1 MDQKK
6 TGQQVK
12 ENQEETPIDED
23 AMEQGFHQL
32 ETIYRSRSVQSPKA
46 SNVTVREIKK
56 DE

>member
-1 MDQKK
+1 MDDKK
-6 TGQQVK
+6 TIQQVP
-12 ENQEETPIDED
+12 ENQNEVPIDGE
-23 AMEQGFHQL
+23 AMEEGFHQL